1 MRRLQHHH
9 PFNAMR
15 LLLAGLLALLV
26 AASASTASAGGWAVT
41 SLDSIPEVTA
51 GESADVGFTILQHGQ
66 TPAVLESNVGIELLL
81 ADGTIQ
87 FFEAVSDGE
96 PGHYVATVTFPA
108 AAGSYEWHARMD
120 WFGTYE
126 LGAIEVAAPQSA
138 GVSGAGGSVWPDL
151 RWVTLAGS
159 MVLVAVAIGDYAIA
173 RARRRTAPV

>member
-1 MRRLQHHH
+1 MRRLQQGR

-15 LLLAGLLALLV
+15 LLVAGLLALLV
-26 AASASTASAGGWAVT
+26 AASATTASAGGWAVT

-51 GESADVGFTILQHGQ
+51 GESADVGFTILQHGE
-66 TPAVLESNVGIELLL
+66 TPAVLESNVGIELVL

-96 PGHYVATVTFPA
+96 PGHYVATVSFPT
-108 AAGSYEWHARMD
+108 AGSYEWHARMD

-138 GVSGAGGSVWPDL
+138 ADSSAGGSVWPDL
-151 RWVTLAGS
+151 RWATLVGSIALAG
-159 MVLVAVAIGDYAIA
+159 VAISDFVIA
-173 RARRRTAPV
+173 RSRRRTAPA

>member
-1 MRRLQHHH
+1 MRRLHHRH
-9 PFNAMR
+9 PFNTMR
-15 LLLAGLLALLV
+15 LLVAGLLPLLV

-51 GESADVGFTILQHGQ
+51 GESADVGFTILQHGE
-66 TPAVLESNVGIELLL
+66 TPAVLESNVGIELVL

-108 AAGSYEWHARMD
+108 SAGSYEWHARMD

-138 GVSGAGGSVWPDL
+138 GPRSRTARRDRLRDGS
-151 RWVTLAGS
+151 R
-159 MVLVAVAIGDYAIA
+159 
-173 RARRRTAPV
+173 RARS